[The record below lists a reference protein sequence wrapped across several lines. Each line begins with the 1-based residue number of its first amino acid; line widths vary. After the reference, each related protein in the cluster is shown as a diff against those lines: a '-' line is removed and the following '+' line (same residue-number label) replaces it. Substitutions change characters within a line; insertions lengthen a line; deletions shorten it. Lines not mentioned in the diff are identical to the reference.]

1 MATKIGCFVIF
12 LYSSLSQRT
21 IAKPT
26 CLTGL
31 PHLFQ
36 TFSHMAKYW
45 KVKVKYIQI
54 AKPNRKDGKKSIH
67 HELLSLTRGIPLKD
81 FSMVLRFAHCLPF
94 NSLGQMFFEN
104 FLGAWH

>member
-54 AKPNRKDGKKSIH
+54 AKPNRKDGKKKHSPRAPFTH
-67 HELLSLTRGIPLKD
+67 PWHSSKRLLNGSQICTLSPIQLPWADVFLKI
-81 FSMVLRFAHCLPF
+81 S
-94 NSLGQMFFEN
+94 
-104 FLGAWH
+104 